1 MTYGHEVKGPD
12 DRFLDAAKKLSNL
25 ACRASL
31 PGSLLVNELPFCTSV
46 LRVFYAWRPFTGNA
60 T

>member
-12 DRFLDAAKKLSNL
+12 DRFLDAAKKLSDL
-25 ACRASL
+25 AGRASL

-46 LRVFYAWRPFTGNA
+46 LRVSCA
-60 T
+60 